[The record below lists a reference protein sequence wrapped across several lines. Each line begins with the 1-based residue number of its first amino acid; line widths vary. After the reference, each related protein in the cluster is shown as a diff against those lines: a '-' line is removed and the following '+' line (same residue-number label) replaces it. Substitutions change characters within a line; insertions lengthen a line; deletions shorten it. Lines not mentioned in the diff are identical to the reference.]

1 MRKPFATR
9 IADLLHAAWIG
20 ATGRI
25 SRTILASLGIA
36 LGVAAY
42 VALSGIAASN
52 QAALLAR
59 LDALGANLQVVAPG
73 QDATG
78 QPVPLPAY
86 APDTI
91 ARQSAVEQVGVFL
104 TPPTSAQVFK
114 NELVPKTNGNALA
127 VAVMRPGAL
136 KAVDV
141 SFAQGRGIDAR
152 NENLPVAVLGSEAA
166 YRLGVNEPGD
176 RILIDNEWYGVIG
189 ILDPV
194 PQAQAFNSSV
204 IIGAQWALDHYP
216 DQEESIGAISRI
228 YVRTTPGDAESLRRM
243 IAHAA
248 NLTGGNVSVTA
259 SADLSQARNATNDSL
274 TTLGLMIGMIALAV
288 GGMSIANMMIVTVME
303 RRGEIGLRRALGATP
318 GNIRLQFVAEAAL
331 LSAIGGLAGVMI
343 GAGAA
348 MSVAIGAG
356 QPTVLDWAGL
366 PMAWGA
372 AVLVGILAGLYPASR
387 AARLTPT
394 EALRGE

>member
-1 MRKPFATR
+1 
-9 IADLLHAAWIG
+9 
-20 ATGRI
+20 
-25 SRTILASLGIA
+25 
-36 LGVAAY
+36 
-42 VALSGIAASN
+42 
-52 QAALLAR
+52 
-59 LDALGANLQVVAPG
+59 
-73 QDATG
+73 
-78 QPVPLPAY
+78 
-86 APDTI
+86 
-91 ARQSAVEQVGVFL
+91 
-104 TPPTSAQVFK
+104 
-114 NELVPKTNGNALA
+114 
-127 VAVMRPGAL
+127 
-136 KAVDV
+136 
-141 SFAQGRGIDAR
+141 
-152 NENLPVAVLGSEAA
+152 
-166 YRLGVNEPGD
+166 
-176 RILIDNEWYGVIG
+176 
-189 ILDPV
+189 
-194 PQAQAFNSSV
+194 
-204 IIGAQWALDHYP
+204 
-216 DQEESIGAISRI
+216 
-228 YVRTTPGDAESLRRM
+228 M

-274 TTLGLMIGMIALAV
+274 TTLGLMIGVIALAV

-331 LSAIGGLAGVMI
+331 LSAIGGLAGVAI